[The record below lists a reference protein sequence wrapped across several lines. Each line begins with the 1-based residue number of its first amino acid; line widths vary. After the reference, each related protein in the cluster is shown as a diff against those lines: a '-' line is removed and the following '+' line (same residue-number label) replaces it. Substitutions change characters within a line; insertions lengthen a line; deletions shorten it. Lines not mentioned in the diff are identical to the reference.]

1 MFVHATKSAQPKQSS
16 DKPRQTTQAL
26 VGRGPIIPPSAT
38 SVAQGVKSCEASPS
52 CGRPF
57 HFEDVPLFSS
67 EEKSG
72 DCSGMPLDWSLRKS
86 MESRLGHDFSKVRV
100 HTDEFAGKSAKTLNA
115 AAYTVG
121 SDVFFNAGR
130 YAPSTSDGLRLIAH
144 ELTHVAQQG
153 TEAANLFRSGGWVPS
168 VDPSKSLEHEA
179 EVISS
184 GVATGRRTKM
194 NISHGAA
201 VSVQCQRQG
210 PSPTPP
216 EFLGRYGANA
226 VHVTGGIWDVHLPTL
241 GQTWVGPYDELSA
254 FLSRTPHRGQ
264 MQAAHIVGGEH
275 LGDIS
280 SMVPYEKAPC
290 VAVDATLHATWTAQ
304 TANLQSQKGTM
315 GGRATKRYSRPSVSR
330 EAVIHLYDEVY
341 KGHPEL
347 RSMARQIINRAYLPN
362 PSPAMP
368 KPASPM
374 DAHKGTKLTT
384 DPSPMDAHQGT
395 KLPTR
400 ISPMDAHKGTK
411 LPTRT
416 SPMDAHRPGGA
427 SPMDAHQGTKLPS
440 GTHPMDAH
448 KPELPAR
455 TSPMGEHQT
464 PEIGA
469 KGGRPAALTGGGPIE
484 AFNKLMTV
492 IWVVDMLQVIFGSG
506 SFEQKAVTVGKSVAI
521 GTLSGAAL
529 KTLVGSELAGPV
541 GFLLSLRSDS
551 AQFNREQEINELI
564 DEQTDEL
571 MEKLGNWTDS
581 HPPPAQNPWGVHGRK
596 EARQYI
602 IDKLVA
608 EQEQKLNEAK
618 RKAQEK
624 AEEDE
629 AKRQDAMHPD
639 PPGAAEYLGDAFPF

>member
-1 MFVHATKSAQPKQSS
+1 
-16 DKPRQTTQAL
+16 
-26 VGRGPIIPPSAT
+26 
-38 SVAQGVKSCEASPS
+38 
-52 CGRPF
+52 
-57 HFEDVPLFSS
+57 
-67 EEKSG
+67 
-72 DCSGMPLDWSLRKS
+72 
-86 MESRLGHDFSKVRV
+86 
-100 HTDEFAGKSAKTLNA
+100 
-115 AAYTVG
+115 
-121 SDVFFNAGR
+121 
-130 YAPSTSDGLRLIAH
+130 
-144 ELTHVAQQG
+144 
-153 TEAANLFRSGGWVPS
+153 
-168 VDPSKSLEHEA
+168 
-179 EVISS
+179 
-184 GVATGRRTKM
+184 M
-194 NISHGAA
+194 NVSHGAA
-201 VSVQCQRQG
+201 VSVQRQPLG

-216 EFLGRYGANA
+216 EFLGQYGANA

-254 FLSRTPHRGQ
+254 FLSRTPHAGQ
-264 MQAAHIVGGEH
+264 LQAAHIVGGEH

-280 SMVPYEKAPC
+280 SVVPYEKAPC

-304 TANLQSQKGTM
+304 TANLQSLKGTM
-315 GGRATKRYSRPSVSR
+315 GGRATKLYSRPSVSR
-330 EAVIHLYDEVY
+330 EAVINLYDEVY
-341 KGHPEL
+341 RGHPEL

-368 KPASPM
+368 QPASPM
-374 DAHKGTKLTT
+374 DAHKGTKLTP

-395 KLPTR
+395 KF
-400 ISPMDAHKGTK
+400 
-411 LPTRT
+411 PTRT

-427 SPMDAHQGTKLPS
+427 SPIDAHQGTKLPS

-455 TSPMGEHQT
+455 TSPMAEHQT

-469 KGGRPAALTGGGPIE
+469 KGGRPAALTGGGPIQ

-492 IWVVDMLQVIFGSG
+492 VWLVDMLQIIFGSG
-506 SFEQKAVTVGKSVAI
+506 SVEQKAVAVGKSVAI

-529 KTLVGSELAGPV
+529 ETLVGSELAGPV
-541 GFLLSLRSDS
+541 GFLLTLRSDS

-564 DEQTDEL
+564 DDQTDEL
-571 MEKLGNWTDS
+571 MEKLGNWADS
-581 HPPPAQNPWGVHGRK
+581 HPPPAQNPWGVHGRA

-629 AKRQDAMHPD
+629 AKRQDTMHAD